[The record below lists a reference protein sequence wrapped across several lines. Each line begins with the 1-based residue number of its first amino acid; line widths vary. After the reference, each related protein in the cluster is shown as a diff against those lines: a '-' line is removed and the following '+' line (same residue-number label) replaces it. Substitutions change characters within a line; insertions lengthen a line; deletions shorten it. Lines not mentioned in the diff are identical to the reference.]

1 MRWASQT
8 ARAACGD
15 GAPHMKKLERM
26 TKQGAQAGLECLLAI
41 CRDEE
46 QKAADRISA
55 AKALIDYG
63 RKAEAVDEGAVRVV
77 LEGVLKEYLV

>member
-8 ARAACGD
+8 VRAACGD

-26 TKQGAQAGLECLLAI
+26 TKQGAQTGLECLLAI

-63 RKAEAVDEGAVRVV
+63 RKAEAVDEGAVHVV
-77 LEGVLKEYLV
+77 LEGVPKEYLV

>member
-1 MRWASQT
+1 
-8 ARAACGD
+8 
-15 GAPHMKKLERM
+15 MKKLERM

-55 AKALIDYG
+55 AKVLIEYG
-63 RKAEAVDEGAVRVV
+63 RKADALDDGSVRVV
-77 LEGVLKEYLV
+77 LDGVPKEYLV

>member
-1 MRWASQT
+1 
-8 ARAACGD
+8 
-15 GAPHMKKLERM
+15 MKKFERM

-55 AKALIDYG
+55 AKVLIEYG
-63 RKAEAVDEGAVRVV
+63 RKADALDDGSVRVM
-77 LEGVLKEYLV
+77 LEGVPKEYLV